1 MPKFKPMVWI
11 LLGALIGCAALGGV
25 FAAMHSGAEVRVAA
39 KKHGDGRVEVAVQ
52 AKQADGSWGERQR
65 PEQRFVPADAALDR
79 WLTSSAVAVGEPGGA
94 PRAVCLVHHGSDADV
109 FWGAAELTARAGAAS
124 LGMQLTIKSSPDHA
138 RQAQLI
144 RDCVA
149 EGAEAIATSVP
160 DADALR
166 GAISEAQSA
175 NVLVV
180 TFNSG
185 RDDAASLKSPI
196 HMALDEVAAG
206 RIAGEAYD
214 DAGVTGTILC
224 VLHETDNVGLDQ
236 RCDGLEAGYSGG
248 AVERFNVAGVG
259 DLERTTEQLAE
270 RIRQG
275 NIAGLITLNSQLISP
290 AVRAVEKTDGECK
303 IASFGSI
310 DAAQAI
316 LADQLIFGIV
326 DLPWVQAHY
335 ALSSISFYAQA
346 LDRGWD
352 VEAISG
358 APLTVISIVPVVL
371 DRELSQTWISRLPRR
386 GGN

>member
-1 MPKFKPMVWI
+1 MPRLKPVVWL

-25 FAAMHSGAEVRVAA
+25 FAAMHSAAEVRVAA
-39 KKHGDGRVEVAVQ
+39 QKHDDGRVEVAVQ

-65 PEQRFVPADAALDR
+65 PEQRFLPADAALGR
-79 WLTSSAVAVGEPGGA
+79 WLTSSAVALAGESGGEA
-94 PRAVCLVHHGSDADV
+94 RPVCLVHHGSDADA
-109 FWGAAELTARAGAAS
+109 FWFAAEQTAIAAAAD
-124 LGMQLTIKSSPDHA
+124 LGMQLTISSSPDAAGQA
-138 RQAQLI
+138 RQI
-144 RDCVA
+144 RDCVDN
-149 EGAEAIATSVP
+149 GAQAIATSVP

-166 GAISEAQSA
+166 SAISYAQSA

-185 RDDAASLKSPI
+185 RDAVASLKSPI
-196 HMALDEVAAG
+196 HMSLDETAAG

-224 VLHETDNVGLDQ
+224 VLHEPNNVGLNQ

-248 AVERFNVAGVG
+248 AVERFNVVG
-259 DLERTTEQLAE
+259 IDDLKRTTEQLAE

-290 AVRAVEKTDGECK
+290 AVRAVEMTDGECK

-316 LADQLIFGIV
+316 VAGQLTFAIV

-335 ALSSISFYAQA
+335 ALSSIAFYTQA

-352 VEAISG
+352 VAAIST

-371 DRELSQTWISRLPRR
+371 NQELSQIWLSRLPAA
-386 GGN
+386 N

>member
-1 MPKFKPMVWI
+1 MPRLKPVVWL

-39 KKHGDGRVEVAVQ
+39 QKHDDGRVEVAVQ

-65 PEQRFVPADAALDR
+65 PEQRFLPADAASGR
-79 WLTSSAVAVGEPGGA
+79 WLTSSAVALAGEGGEA
-94 PRAVCLVHHGSDADV
+94 RPVCLVHHGSDTDA
-109 FWGAAELTARAGAAS
+109 FWIAAEHTAIAAAAD
-124 LGMQLTIKSSPDHA
+124 LGMQLTISSSLDAA
-138 RQAQLI
+138 RQAQQI
-144 RDCVA
+144 RDCVDN
-149 EGAEAIATSVP
+149 GAQAIATSVP

-166 GAISEAQSA
+166 SAISYAQSA

-185 RDDAASLKSPI
+185 RDAAASLKSPI
-196 HMALDEVAAG
+196 HMSLDETAAG

-224 VLHETDNVGLDQ
+224 VLHEPSNAGLNQ
-236 RCDGLEAGYSGG
+236 RCDGLEAGYAGG
-248 AVERFNVAGVG
+248 AVERFNVAGID

-275 NIAGLITLNSQLISP
+275 NIAGLITLNSQLISA
-290 AVRAVEKTDGECK
+290 AVRAVEMTDGECK

-316 LADQLIFGIV
+316 VADQLIFAIV

-335 ALSSISFYAQA
+335 ALSSIAFYTQA

-352 VEAISG
+352 VAAISA

-371 DRELSQTWISRLPRR
+371 NQELSQIWLSRLPAA
-386 GGN
+386 N